1 MFELFANPFSMM
13 LGALLVASP
22 VIIHLINRMRF
33 KRVRWAAMEFLLKA
47 QQKSQ
52 KKLII
57 QQLLL
62 LLLRILMVLLLGLLL
77 ARFLGFDAM
86 SGDDAR
92 QATQHIIVID
102 DTPSMTDFRREDG
115 ELKDSFSD
123 AKTLILEKVARPA
136 AQAPT
141 PQYLDIVRL
150 SDPDNHRAFGRLNLT
165 TLEELKNYLNE
176 MQPSPK
182 HVPISM
188 GLSKARKLFAE
199 ARNMKPI
206 LHVVSDFR
214 ALDWSG
220 EKQQSLGEQFEALK
234 TAQAGVFLLDVAN
247 PARTTTANVP
257 NANENL
263 AIVDL
268 RPETRIAA
276 HNQTVEF
283 TVYVANFSNTEKK
296 NVKVDVRLNGQQR
309 DEASVVLTALPP
321 NEITTGRFTLTSDEP
336 KNRGD
341 TEEMRRLTPFQVVSA
356 HLPAEATGVAMDNY
370 RYTTIELRKR
380 VPILL
385 VEGRP
390 TSLRKGSRGDAEPT
404 DKSAETFHLFKIFG
418 ELASLKGYYD
428 VQVRTAAD
436 LEKLN
441 LRQYLSIYLC
451 GVPRLSEKSVAA
463 LEEYA
468 SAGGGVAFFMSP
480 DVKSPDARFYNE
492 AMYKEGKGMFP
503 GTVELKPKN
512 DGVEDDKIVPS
523 KLLRRFSGQMQIL
536 PRDRSHPA
544 LEYLYSDS
552 RRGATGDNV
561 YNSILR
567 LAVIDRYF
575 VFNRLNWKDRG
586 EDVQELM
593 TLARIAPM
601 ADFTA
606 SIESLMKKIPA
617 DDEKYTPYADSLRTH
632 IQTIRKVGL
641 SNEPLYKL
649 VSELDEMLSDDGDA
663 ATKRASLRAFWQ
675 LPEINDLTREVRAF
689 MDQIKY
695 GDPLYVSK
703 KFGRGRVVVCSSS
716 AGSSWNEEGPYMA
729 YLPPLMISLNRYL
742 AGSSG
747 DLNLTLTQPFAMS
760 MDESQF
766 QGKVRK
772 VLMSLP
778 EDRSQPGLPATGA
791 ATMVALGTAEMP
803 KKGNRY
809 DYEFAEGNA
818 PGVYM
823 LEFTENKPAG
833 ADALPSYEYR
843 SLAYNIDSKAEGD
856 LRRAAR
862 DDLKRTAQTDNIY
875 SIDDADGLAE
885 KLMDKKSDLSEKPW
899 LYLILLLVL
908 IAEQALAVRLSF
920 HQRAGDNAPIGA
932 VIGGTSTRI

>member
-22 VIIHLINRMRF
+22 IIIHLINRMRF
-33 KRVRWAAMEFLLKA
+33 KRIRWAAMEFLLKA

-52 KKLII
+52 KKLVI

-77 ARFLGFDAM
+77 ARFLGFDAF

-115 ELKDSFSD
+115 ELKDSFGD
-123 AKTLILEKVARPA
+123 AKLLILEKIARPA

-141 PQYLDIVRL
+141 PQVLDVVRL
-150 SDPDNHRAFGRLNLT
+150 SDPDNHRSFGRLNLT
-165 TLEELKNYLNE
+165 TLEELKAYLDE
-176 MQPSPK
+176 LQPSPK
-182 HVPISM
+182 HVHVSAGIA
-188 GLSKARKLFAE
+188 KAQKLFAE
-199 ARNMKPI
+199 TRNMKPI
-206 LHVVSDFR
+206 LHIVSDFR
-214 ALDWSG
+214 ALDWGS
-220 EKQQSLGEQFEALK
+220 EKQQSLGEQFEQLK
-234 TAQAGVFLLDVAN
+234 IAQTGVFLMDVAH
-247 PARTTTANVP
+247 PGRTSTANVP
-257 NANENL
+257 NAHDNL

-283 TVYVANFSNTEKK
+283 TVYVANYSNTEQK
-296 NVKVDVRLNGQQR
+296 NVKIDVRLNGQNR
-309 DEASVVLTALPP
+309 DEASVVLTTVPP
-321 NEITTGRFTLTSDEP
+321 NEISTARFTLTIDDPRS
-336 KNRGD
+336 RGD
-341 TEEMRRLTPFQVVSA
+341 TEEMRRLTPFQLVSA
-356 HLPAEATGVAMDNY
+356 HLPVEATGVAMDNY

-385 VEGRP
+385 VEGR
-390 TSLRKGSRGDAEPT
+390 TGSLRKGPRGEIEPT
-404 DKSAETFHLFKIFG
+404 DKTAESFHLFKIFG
-418 ELASLKGYYD
+418 EMATLKGYYD

-451 GVPRLSEKSVAA
+451 GVPKLSEKAVAA
-463 LEEYA
+463 LEEYT
-468 SAGGGVAFFMSP
+468 SAGGGVAFFMAP
-480 DVKSPDARFYNE
+480 DIKSPDARFYNE
-492 AMYKEGKGMFP
+492 VLYKEGKGMFP
-503 GTVELKPKN
+503 GSVELKPKN
-512 DGVEDDKIVPS
+512 DGVEDDKISPS
-523 KLLRRFSGQMQIL
+523 RMMRRFSGQMQIL
-536 PRDRSHPA
+536 PRDRYHPA
-544 LEYLYSDS
+544 LEYLYSDN
-552 RRGATGDNV
+552 RRGAAADNV

-567 LAVIDRYF
+567 FAVIDRYF
-575 VFNRLNWKDRG
+575 IFNRLNWRDRG

-606 SIESLMKKIPA
+606 SVETLMKKVPV
-617 DDEKYTPYADSLRTH
+617 DEDKYAPYAESLRKH
-632 IQTIRKVGL
+632 VQAIRRVGL

-649 VSELDEMLSDDGDA
+649 VSELDEMLSDDGDIA
-663 ATKRASLRAFWQ
+663 AKRPSLRAFWQ
-675 LPEINDLTREVRAF
+675 LPEVVDLTREIRAF
-689 MDQIKY
+689 MDQVKY
-695 GDPLYVSK
+695 GDPLYVAK
-703 KFGRGRVVVCSSS
+703 RFGRGRVVVCSSS

-772 VLMSLP
+772 VLLSLP
-778 EDRSQPGLPATGA
+778 EDRSQPGLPAVGPA
-791 ATMVALGTAEMP
+791 SMVALGTAEMP
-803 KKGNRY
+803 KKANRY
-809 DYEFAEGNA
+809 DYEFTEGNA
-818 PGVYM
+818 PGIYL

-843 SLAYNIDSKAEGD
+843 SLAYNLDTKIEGD

-875 SIDDADGLAE
+875 SFDDADGLAE

-920 HQRAGDNAPIGA
+920 HQRAGENAPIGA